1 MLSGG
6 LWEDFGVR
14 DGGRW
19 LSAAG
24 AGASPGGRAGL
35 WRDQSRFLGPAGRG
49 SEVPGGA

>member
-14 DGGRW
+14 DGGRS
-19 LSAAG
+19 LCAAG

-35 WRDQSRFLGPAGRG
+35 WQDRSRFLGPAGRG